1 MPSKPKSQGK
11 QAMFKKLHHIAY
23 RCADAQRTV
32 DFYTKV
38 IGLKLAASVVSEE
51 GHKPYG
57 EPVDTAHI
65 FFEIGDGSYL
75 AFFDVASSP
84 PAQTDANTPPW
95 VRHLAFEVEDMA
107 ALHEGKRRLEAAGY
121 DVLGPKDHDF
131 CQSIYFFDPDGHR
144 LEMAVRTEAG
154 GILDKM
160 EQKAPGELAAWN
172 ERKARKYG
180 QLAAE

>member
-1 MPSKPKSQGK
+1 
-11 QAMFKKLHHIAY
+11 MFQKLHHIAY

-32 DFYTKV
+32 DFYTNI

-57 EPVDTAHI
+57 EAVDTAHI

-75 AFFDVASSP
+75 AFFDLASSP
-84 PAQTDANTPPW
+84 PAQDDPNTPSW
-95 VRHLAFEVEDMA
+95 VKHLAFEVPDMA
-107 ALHEGKRRLEAAGY
+107 TLHEGKRRLQEAGY

-144 LEMAVRTEAG
+144 LEMAVRTEEG

-160 EQKAPGELAAWN
+160 EKAAPIELAAWN

-180 QLAAE
+180 KLAAE